1 MGFID
6 RLRRRPVDADI
17 PPVLAGLIPRPRGDR
32 ERDRADVP
40 PDGSDLGWYTPR
52 HGRSDALTGPDGAAA
67 LHLVPDRDTGGEP
80 ALHLCEDTTGHLVG
94 PLDSRLPLAGIY
106 VSPLRGA
113 AFHQLGC
120 TAGDFHPG
128 ARVRLVR
135 EPDNE
140 FDPCA
145 VAVYDATGQHL
156 AAYVSNQKARLLSR
170 LIDAGEPIEAVS
182 IRGTGPAVPC
192 DQVVV
197 LAASPEVLRRLL
209 EPRPSY
215 LPAPVHES

>member
-17 PPVLAGLIPRPRGDR
+17 PPGLAGLIPRPRGDV
-32 ERDRADVP
+32 DGDPADIP
-40 PDGSDLGWYTPR
+40 PHGSDLGWYTSQD
-52 HGRSDALTGPDGAAA
+52 GDSDALMGPDGAAA
-67 LHLVPDRDTGGEP
+67 LHLVPDRDTGGEL
-80 ALHLCEDTTGHLVG
+80 ALHLCEDTTGRMVG
-94 PLDSRLPLAGIY
+94 PHDSRLPLAGIY

-113 AFHQLGC
+113 AFHHLGC

-128 ARVRLVR
+128 APVRLVR

-140 FDPCA
+140 FDPHA
-145 VAVYDATGQHL
+145 VAVYDLTGRHL
-156 AAYVSNQKARLLSR
+156 AAYVSNQRARLLSR

-182 IRGTGPAVPC
+182 IRGTGPGVPC

-197 LAASPEVLRRLL
+197 LAASPDVLRRLL
-209 EPRPSY
+209 EPRPTY

>member
-6 RLRRRPVDADI
+6 RLRRRPPEADK
-17 PPVLAGLIPRPRGDR
+17 PPVLADFIPRQRGDVDP
-32 ERDRADVP
+32 DRADAP
-40 PDGSDLGWYTPR
+40 PDGSDLGWYTPQD
-52 HGRSDALTGPDGAAA
+52 GDSALTGADGVAA
-67 LHLVPDRDTGGEP
+67 LHLVPDRDTGGEV
-80 ALHLCEDTTGHLVG
+80 ALYLCEDRTGQLVS
-94 PLDSRLPLAGIY
+94 PHDSRLPPAGIY

-128 ARVRLVR
+128 VPVRLVR

-140 FDPCA
+140 FDPYA
-145 VAVYDATGQHL
+145 VAVYDETGQHL
-156 AAYVSNQKARLLSR
+156 AAYVSNQRARLLSR

-182 IRGTGPAVPC
+182 IRGTGPGVPC

-197 LAASPEVLRRLL
+197 LAA
-209 EPRPSY
+209 
-215 LPAPVHES
+215 

>member
-6 RLRRRPVDADI
+6 RLRRRPDVTDI

-40 PDGSDLGWYTPR
+40 PDGSDLGWYTQQD
-52 HGRSDALTGPDGAAA
+52 GDTDALMGPDGAAA
-67 LHLVPDRDTGGEP
+67 LHLVPDHDTGGEV

-94 PLDSRLPLAGIY
+94 PHDSRLPPAGIY

-140 FDPCA
+140 FDPYA
-145 VAVYDATGQHL
+145 VAVYDVTGRHL
-156 AAYVSNQKARLLSR
+156 AAYVSNQRARLLSR
-170 LIDAGEPIEAVS
+170 LIDAGEPLEAVS
-182 IRGTGPAVPC
+182 IRGTRPGVAC

-197 LAASPEVLRRLL
+197 LAAPPHLLRRLL
-209 EPRPSY
+209 EPRPTY